1 MNRVVITG
9 LGIVSSIGNGTEA
22 VLDALRT
29 SRSGMVFMP
38 EMQQLGY
45 RCCVYAPVGE
55 LDVSGIRR
63 KTLRTMSTCAIYAT
77 VATLEA
83 LRDAQLSVDDL
94 DVERTGIVA
103 GTCFAGTNE
112 VPLAEEAIA
121 EHGSASP
128 IGALGVVKIMNST
141 VAAGLAAHLGVQG
154 RVCSISAACATG
166 LYNVG
171 HAYEL
176 IKYGVEDVCIC
187 GSAEED
193 TWRQI
198 GLSADNGDTM
208 PIDFNDRPRR
218 ACRPYDR
225 DRQGFVMS
233 AGAGM
238 FVLEDLDRARRRGAP
253 IYGEIVGYGA
263 ANDGDDMFVSSGEGL
278 EASIRAAMH
287 EAARHDVTQIDYINT
302 HGAGTPSGD
311 RTEVEVLRRLFDT
324 QQAAGGLCG
333 PLISSTK
340 GISGHAQGATASQE
354 AVFTTLML
362 HHGFVAPTA
371 NLDHIAPEC
380 EGVRHVQAVEEHPL
394 KTAMTINSGLGGVNA
409 CLIVRRANRDTT
421 R

>member
-1 MNRVVITG
+1 MKRVVVTG
-9 LGIVSSIGNGTEA
+9 LGIVSSIGNGT
-22 VLDALRT
+22 DAALK
-29 SRSGMVFMP
+29 SLKQGRSGMVFMP
-38 EMQQLGY
+38 QMQQLGY
-45 RCCVYAPVGE
+45 RCCVYAPVGD

-63 KTLRTMSTCAIYAT
+63 KALRTMSTCAKYAT

-83 LRDAQLSVDDL
+83 LRDAKLDVDDL

-103 GTCFAGTNE
+103 GTCLAGTNE
-112 VPLAEEAIA
+112 IPSAEEAVA
-121 EHGSASP
+121 EYGSASR
-128 IGALGVVKIMNST
+128 IGVLGVVKIMNAT
-141 VAAGLAAHLGVQG
+141 VATGLAAYLGIRG

-166 LYNVG
+166 LYNIG

-176 IKYGVEDVCIC
+176 IRYGVEDVCLC

-198 GLSADNGDTM
+198 GLSADNSDGM
-208 PIDFNDRPRR
+208 PIDFNDRPTR

-238 FVLEDLDRARRRGAP
+238 MVLESLERAQSRGAT
-253 IYGEIVGYGA
+253 IYAEIVGYGA
-263 ANDGDDMFVSSGEGL
+263 ANDGDDMPVSSGEGL

-287 EAARHDVTQIDYINT
+287 EAAQRDVTQIDYINT
-302 HGAGTPSGD
+302 HGTGTPGGD

-324 QQAAGGLCG
+324 QQATGSPCG

-340 GISGHAQGATASQE
+340 SISGHAQGATASQE
-354 AVFTTLML
+354 AVYTTLML

-371 NLDHIAPEC
+371 NLDRIAPEC
-380 EGVRHVQAVEEHPL
+380 GGVRHVQTVEERTL
-394 KTAMTINSGLGGVNA
+394 NTAMTINYGLGGTNA
-409 CLIVRRANRDTT
+409 CLIVRRTN
-421 R
+421 

>member
-1 MNRVVITG
+1 MKRVVITG
-9 LGIVSSIGNGTEA
+9 LGIVSSIGNGAEA
-22 VLDALRT
+22 AIESLKQ

-45 RCCVYAPVGE
+45 RCCVYAPVRD
-55 LDVSGIRR
+55 LDVGDVRR
-63 KTLRTMSTCAIYAT
+63 KALRTMSTCATYGT

-94 DVERTGIVA
+94 DVERTGIVV
-103 GTCFAGTNE
+103 GTCFAGTSE
-112 VPLAEEAIA
+112 VPRAEEAIA
-121 EHGSASP
+121 QYGSASR
-128 IGALGVVKIMNST
+128 IGAIGVVKIMNAT
-141 VAAGLAAHLGVQG
+141 VAAGLAAYLGVQG

-166 LYNVG
+166 LYNLG

-176 IKYGVEDVCIC
+176 IKYGVQDVCLA

-198 GLSADNGDTM
+198 GLSADNSDGM
-208 PIDFNDRPRR
+208 PTDFNDRPTR

-238 FVLEDLDRARRRGAP
+238 FVLEDFDRARRRGAK
-253 IYGEIVGYGA
+253 IYAEIVGYGA
-263 ANDGDDMFVSSGEGL
+263 ANDGDDMFVPSGEGL
-278 EASIRAAMH
+278 DASIRAAMH
-287 EAARHDVTQIDYINT
+287 EAAQRGVTEIDYINT
-302 HGAGTPSGD
+302 HGTGTPGGD

-324 QQAAGGLCG
+324 RQAAGSPCG

-354 AVFTTLML
+354 AVYTTLML

-371 NLDHIAPEC
+371 NLDHIAAEC
-380 EGVRHVQAVEEHPL
+380 EGVRHVQTVEQRPL
-394 KTAMTINSGLGGVNA
+394 STAMTINSGLGGTNA
-409 CLIVRRANRDTT
+409 CLILAKV
-421 R
+421 

>member
-9 LGIVSSIGNGTEA
+9 LGIVSSIGNGAEA
-22 VLDALRT
+22 VLDSLRT

-45 RCCVYAPVGE
+45 RCCVYAPVAD
-55 LDVSGIRR
+55 LDVSGVRR
-63 KTLRTMSTCAIYAT
+63 KTLRTMSTCAKYAT

-83 LRDAQLSVDDL
+83 LRDAQLCVNDL

-103 GTCFAGTNE
+103 GTCFAGTSE
-112 VPLAEEAIA
+112 VPAAEEAIA
-121 EHGSASP
+121 EFGSASR
-128 IGALGVVKIMNST
+128 IGALGVVRIMNAT
-141 VAAGLAAHLGVQG
+141 VAAGLAAYLGIQG

-171 HAYEL
+171 HAHEL
-176 IKYGVEDVCIC
+176 IKYGVEDVCLC

-198 GLSADNGDTM
+198 GLSADNSDGM
-208 PIDFNDRPRR
+208 PIDFNDSPTR

-238 FVLEDLDRARRRGAP
+238 FVLESLDQAQRRGAK

-263 ANDGDDMFVSSGEGL
+263 ANDGDDMFVPSGEGL
-278 EASIRAAMH
+278 DASIRAAMH
-287 EAARHDVTQIDYINT
+287 EAAGHGVTEIDYINT
-302 HGAGTPSGD
+302 HGTGTPGGD
-311 RTEVEVLRRLFDT
+311 RTEVEVLRHLFDT
-324 QQAAGGLCG
+324 QQG
-333 PLISSTK
+333 PRISSTK

-354 AVFTTLML
+354 AVYTTLML
-362 HHGFVAPTA
+362 HHGFVAPTV
-371 NLDHIAPEC
+371 NLEHIAPDC
-380 EGVRHVQAVEEHPL
+380 EGVRHVQSLTEVPL
-394 KTAMTINSGLGGVNA
+394 ETVMTFNAGLGGTNA
-409 CLIVRRANRDTT
+409 CLIFKKI
-421 R
+421 